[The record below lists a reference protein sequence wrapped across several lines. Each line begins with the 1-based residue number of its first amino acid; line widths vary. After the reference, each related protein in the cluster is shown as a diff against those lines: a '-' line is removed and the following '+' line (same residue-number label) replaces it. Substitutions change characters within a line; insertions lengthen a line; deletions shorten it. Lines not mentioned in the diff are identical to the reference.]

1 MSINKEG
8 MGMNI
13 TIKEVAKLAGVS
25 PSTVSR
31 VISDSPRISD
41 ETKQTVREIMDELG
55 YHPNAIARSLVNKA
69 TNTIGIVMP
78 QSTERAFL
86 NPFFPQ
92 ALSGVSAAAHEQ
104 GYCILLST
112 GKSEKEQLESIQSI
126 VMGGRVDGVII
137 MYSSVDNEVMDALEK
152 LRTPIVVIGK
162 PLKSKATLYVDNDNV
177 EASFSVTEKL
187 IKNGHKRIAFIS
199 GSFRLVVSLD
209 RLDGYMNALKK
220 YEIPFTKEYIVE
232 LSEFVKQGAYER
244 TKQLLSLEERPTAL
258 VITDDV
264 MAFGAM
270 DAIKESGLRIPE
282 DIEVMSFNNI
292 PSAEL
297 TSPSLTSVDID
308 AFALGYESSKLII
321 EKIRGE
327 AKRDRVIVPT
337 NIIYRESSLK

>member
-1 MSINKEG
+1 MSMNKEG
-8 MGMNI
+8 IGMNI

-152 LRTPIVVIGK
+152 LRTAIVVIGK

-232 LSEFVKQGAYER
+232 LSEFIKEGAYER
-244 TKQLLSLEERPTAL
+244 TKQLLNLEERPTAL
-258 VITDDV
+258 VVTDDV

-282 DIEVMSFNNI
+282 DIEVMSFNNV

-337 NIIYRESSLK
+337 NIIYRESSLR

>member
-1 MSINKEG
+1 MNKEG
-8 MGMNI
+8 IGMNI

-232 LSEFVKQGAYER
+232 LSEFIKEGAYER
-244 TKQLLSLEERPTAL
+244 TKQLLNLEERPTAL
-258 VITDDV
+258 VVTDDV

-270 DAIKESGLRIPE
+270 DAIKESGLSIPE
-282 DIEVMSFNNI
+282 DIEVMSFNNV

-337 NIIYRESSLK
+337 NIIYRESSLR

>member
-1 MSINKEG
+1 MSMNKEG

-232 LSEFVKQGAYER
+232 LSEFIKEGAYER
-244 TKQLLSLEERPTAL
+244 TKQLLNLEERPTAL
-258 VITDDV
+258 VVTDDV

-282 DIEVMSFNNI
+282 DIEVMSFNNV

-337 NIIYRESSLK
+337 NIIYRESSLR

>member
-1 MSINKEG
+1 
-8 MGMNI
+8 
-13 TIKEVAKLAGVS
+13 
-25 PSTVSR
+25 
-31 VISDSPRISD
+31 
-41 ETKQTVREIMDELG
+41 
-55 YHPNAIARSLVNKA
+55 
-69 TNTIGIVMP
+69 
-78 QSTERAFL
+78 
-86 NPFFPQ
+86 
-92 ALSGVSAAAHEQ
+92 
-104 GYCILLST
+104 
-112 GKSEKEQLESIQSI
+112 
-126 VMGGRVDGVII
+126 
-137 MYSSVDNEVMDALEK
+137 
-152 LRTPIVVIGK
+152 
-162 PLKSKATLYVDNDNV
+162 V

-258 VITDDV
+258 VVTDDV

-282 DIEVMSFNNI
+282 DIEVMSFNNV

-327 AKRDRVIVPT
+327 ATRDRVIVPT
-337 NIIYRESSLK
+337 NIIYRESSLR

>member
-1 MSINKEG
+1 MSMNKEG

-258 VITDDV
+258 VVTDDV

-282 DIEVMSFNNI
+282 DIEVMSFNNV

-321 EKIRGE
+321 EKIKGE
-327 AKRDRVIVPT
+327 ATRDRVIVPT
-337 NIIYRESSLK
+337 NIIYRESSLR

>member
-1 MSINKEG
+1 MNEEG
-8 MGMNI
+8 IGMNI

-258 VITDDV
+258 VVTDDV

-282 DIEVMSFNNI
+282 DIEVMSFNNV

-327 AKRDRVIVPT
+327 ATRDRVIVPT
-337 NIIYRESSLK
+337 NIIFRESSIK

>member
-1 MSINKEG
+1 MNKEG

-232 LSEFVKQGAYER
+232 LSEFIKEGAYER
-244 TKQLLSLEERPTAL
+244 TKQLLNLEERPTAL
-258 VITDDV
+258 VVTDDV

-270 DAIKESGLRIPE
+270 DAIKESGLRIPK
-282 DIEVMSFNNI
+282 DIEVMSFNNV

-327 AKRDRVIVPT
+327 ATRDRVIVPT
-337 NIIYRESSLK
+337 NIIYRESSIK

>member
-1 MSINKEG
+1 MSMNKEG

-41 ETKQTVREIMDELG
+41 ETKQTVREIMDKLG

-220 YEIPFTKEYIVE
+220 YEISFTKEYIVE
-232 LSEFVKQGAYER
+232 LSEFIKEGAYER
-244 TKQLLSLEERPTAL
+244 TKQLLNLQERPTAL
-258 VITDDV
+258 VVTDDV

-270 DAIKESGLRIPE
+270 DAIKESGLSIPE
-282 DIEVMSFNNI
+282 DIEVMSFNNV

-337 NIIYRESSLK
+337 NIIYRESSLR

>member
-1 MSINKEG
+1 MNEEG
-8 MGMNI
+8 IGMNI

-258 VITDDV
+258 VVTDDV

-282 DIEVMSFNNI
+282 DIEVMSFNNV

-327 AKRDRVIVPT
+327 ATRDRVIVPT
-337 NIIYRESSLK
+337 NIIYRESSLR